1 MKGGGRPT
9 VVTIDGPAGSGKSTL
24 ARRLALELGL
34 PYVNTG
40 LMYRAV
46 SLEAVRRG
54 VDPSDAETLTR
65 IAAALRFD
73 LDLGLRPPELRIEGA
88 PPDPELSSPEV
99 ERIVSQVSAHPA
111 LRSVLRDRQRRLG
124 SSGAVMEGRDIGSV
138 VFPDA
143 TVRVV
148 LEAGASERAA
158 RRALER
164 DARPPEVSTAIAER
178 DAQDERNVPP
188 VEADLEVDSTHLGPD
203 EVHAIVLAEVRRRV
217 AGAS

>member
-1 MKGGGRPT
+1 MEGGDRPT
-9 VVTIDGPAGSGKSTL
+9 VVAIDGPAGSGKSTL

-46 SLEAVRRG
+46 TLEAVRRG
-54 VDPSDAETLTR
+54 IDPGDAETLTR
-65 IAAALRFD
+65 IAAALTFD

-88 PPDPELSSPEV
+88 PPDPELTSPEV

-111 LRSVLRDRQRRLG
+111 LRSVLRDRQRGLG
-124 SSGAVMEGRDIGSV
+124 SNGTVMEGRDIGSV

-148 LEAGASERAA
+148 LGAGATERAA

-164 DARPPEVSTAIAER
+164 DGRPAEVSTEIAER
-178 DAQDERNVPP
+178 DAKDERNVPP

-203 EVHAIVLAEVRRRV
+203 EVLAIVLAEVRRRV

>member
-1 MKGGGRPT
+1 MEGGGRPT

-24 ARRLALELGL
+24 ARRLALELDL

-46 SLEAVRRG
+46 SLEAVRLG

>member
-1 MKGGGRPT
+1 MEGGGRPT

-46 SLEAVRRG
+46 TLEAVRRG

>member
-1 MKGGGRPT
+1 MEGGRRPT

-46 SLEAVRRG
+46 TLEAVRRG

-164 DARPPEVSTAIAER
+164 DAHQPEVSTAIAER